1 MLEGSTHTMDET
13 DISWQSDRDSKFK
26 QPSGFQFVTK
36 PNAACNNQGW
46 LNYTENGVDYCFFYP
61 NNDENQY
68 LYETYPGIISPIKG
82 VTDEH
87 FIVWMRTAGLPNFR
101 KLYGRINQDLNI
113 GDQLQFRIFQN
124 FDVSEF
130 DGSKSIVISTV
141 GEFGGK
147 NPFLGIAYIVVGALC
162 LFFGSVFLIKH
173 LLFPRKMGDM
183 SKLHWT

>member
-1 MLEGSTHTMDET
+1 MLEGSGFTMDET

-26 QPSGFQFVTK
+26 QPSGFQATLKGGFSCL
-36 PNAACNNQGW
+36 AGW
-46 LNYTENGVDYCFFYP
+46 LEYEESGTTYCIFYP
-61 NNDENQY
+61 QNEDIQY
-68 LYETYPGIISPIKG
+68 LYETYPGIISPLKG

-101 KLYGRINQDLNI
+101 KLYGRINQDLNS
-113 GDQLQFRIFQN
+113 GDQLQFRIYQN

-130 DGSKSIVISTV
+130 EGSKSIVISTV

-147 NPFLGIAYIVVGALC
+147 NPFLGVAYIVVGSLC
-162 LFFGSVFLIKH
+162 LFFGMVFLIKH